1 MEAVDD
7 SGLTSNGFDPSR
19 IGVLLGACTADLL
32 RTERYLETMV
42 SRGIT
47 HSRPSDVWNHF
58 PSTPVDII
66 ASHFGFEGLRSCIV
80 TACAS
85 STMAIGSAADAVRD
99 GRLDAAIAGGTD
111 AMSRLTFSGFNAI
124 RVMDPQACRP
134 FDRARAGMN
143 LGEGAAMLV
152 LEDLDGAR
160 RRGATIYA
168 EVAGHSLTCEAFH
181 PTSPEPDG
189 RAIGDAIRRAL
200 ADGSV
205 NADEVDHVNAHGT
218 ATPHNDRAEA
228 RGIRLV
234 FGERAGRLPVTSV
247 KSMIGHCLG
256 AAGGLE
262 TAITALTIA
271 RGVIPPTLHHTET
284 DPECEVDVVANE
296 AREAPVRCAVSTSL
310 AFGGNDHPYLI
321 DYCGRCEETCSVRF
335 FRLNAEIRGL
345 LARSCGSRLAAVH
358 RFRAGPAAAR
368 TRSRA
373 SSGRSP
379 CVDDASA
386 CRVDANR
393 SSAAKLDSSRARSAA
408 SSSIGPPR
416 SACRRRA
423 TREQPRWW
431 LPAP

>member
-1 MEAVDD
+1 MTPRRVAITGIGMVT
-7 SGLTSNGFDPSR
+7 SLGLTREENWTNLLNGTCGMGEVTVFPTEGFRSR
-19 IGVLLGACTADLL
+19 IAAEVPYDRLKPRLTPLQRRRWSRSDQFGL

-42 SRGIT
+42 SKGIA

-80 TACAS
+80 TACTS

-124 RVMDPQACRP
+124 RVMDPEACRP

-200 ADGSV
+200 IDGSV
-205 NADEVDHVNAHGT
+205 DAGEVDHVNAHGT

-271 RGVIPPTLHHTET
+271 RGVIPPTLHHSET

-296 AREAPVRCAVSTSL
+296 AREVPVRCAVSTSL
-310 AFGGNDHPYLI
+310 AFGGND
-321 DYCGRCEETCSVRF
+321 SVVVLR
-335 FRLNAEIRGL
+335 
-345 LARSCGSRLAAVH
+345 AV
-358 RFRAGPAAAR
+358 
-368 TRSRA
+368 
-373 SSGRSP
+373 
-379 CVDDASA
+379 
-386 CRVDANR
+386 
-393 SSAAKLDSSRARSAA
+393 
-408 SSSIGPPR
+408 
-416 SACRRRA
+416 
-423 TREQPRWW
+423 
-431 LPAP
+431 